1 MKNKQPSC
9 PECEKLAAVSKES
22 NKIGEFLEWL
32 TDDNG
37 VTFARW
43 DDNHE
48 RWECH
53 SFDYLSIN
61 QLLAEYYDIDLDKV
75 EDERRVLLEWIREM
89 NT

>member
-9 PECEKLAAVSKES
+9 PECEKLAAVSEES

-32 TDDNG
+32 DSQQVTLCKWHNG
-37 VTFARW
+37 LEMYQPHPF
-43 DDNHE
+43 E
-48 RWECH
+48 
-53 SFDYLSIN
+53 SLSIN
-61 QLLAEYYDIDLDKV
+61 QLLAQYYDIDLDKV